1 MSHVAQILSERFRQ
15 IRKQTSGTQERF
27 ATDSGLSQAYISQL
41 ENSRA
46 WGSIENVAIAIR
58 RAGGD
63 PEDLVNARDGV
74 ADLEIAEIRVL
85 LPQVDRDV
93 RLIVLQLLR
102 REVAI
107 KKATKATEE
116 PREGNVPK

>member
-1 MSHVAQILSERFRQ
+1 MNHVA
-15 IRKQTSGTQERF
+15 
-27 ATDSGLSQAYISQL
+27 D
-41 ENSRA
+41 
-46 WGSIENVAIAIR
+46 AIR

-85 LPQVDRDV
+85 LPQVGRDV

-116 PREGNVPK
+116 PGEGNVPK